1 MSKTE
6 VSLRV
11 GGAAGDGVASAAELF
26 ARCCSRRGL
35 HVQSYNN
42 YQSIIRGGLS
52 SLHVRASEKPIYCQ
66 GDGIDIVIALNRQT
80 VDVHSRYINK
90 GGGVIYDSEKIQAT
104 LPDGVNNFSMPLNK
118 MALEIGK
125 DPIMQNT
132 VAIGAA
138 IRLFNIDF
146 SALEENLRVLFRKK
160 GDDVIGTNIA
170 AAKAGYDYAESHFK
184 PIDAKL
190 RLENKKMPFVRGNEA
205 IGFGAL
211 AAGCKFY
218 CAYPMTP
225 ASSLLHYLAARSE
238 KYDILVKQMEDEI
251 AVINMTIGAAHA
263 GVRAMCGT
271 SGGGF
276 ALMTEAVGLAAMT
289 ETPIVIME
297 SQRGGPSTGLPTKTE
312 QGDLNQLMGASQG
325 DFPRIIIA
333 PRNVEECFYTS
344 IEAFNLAEKYQVPVI
359 IAMDLHL
366 SENFVTVNEF
376 KHNVKIERGPIAAHK
391 DGEKF
396 LRYKFTE
403 NGVSPRS
410 FPGMKGL
417 AYTAGSDEHDEDG
430 KLLSDVLAGIPE
442 FTAVRKKMM
451 EKRMKKLDYALKD
464 MKPPEIAGDKNADI
478 TIVGWG
484 STEGVIREAVGI
496 LGEEGIKANYLQIKY
511 IFPFHSKEISVM
523 LKNAKS
529 KLIVEGNYTGQMA
542 RHIRAETGIE
552 FENKLL
558 KYDGEPLYPSE
569 IVKSAK
575 DALAST
581 KSTKRGWF

>member
-1 MSKTE
+1 MAKTE

-42 YQSIIRGGLS
+42 YQSVIRGGHS

-66 GDGIDIVIALNRQT
+66 GDNLDIVIALNKQT
-80 VDVHSRYINK
+80 VDVHSRYITK
-90 GGGVIYDSEKIQAT
+90 GGGVIYDSDKVQAT
-104 LPDGVNNFSMPLNK
+104 LPDGINDFSMPLNK

-132 VAIGAA
+132 IAIGAA
-138 IRLFNIDF
+138 IRLFNLDF
-146 SALEENLRVLFRKK
+146 SALEENLKMLFKKK
-160 GDDVIGTNIA
+160 GDEIVNVNII

-184 PIDAKL
+184 PIDVKL
-190 RLENKKMPFVRGNEA
+190 KLEDKKMPFVRGNEA

-225 ASSLLHYLAARSE
+225 ASSLLHYLVSRSV

-251 AVINMTIGAAHA
+251 AVINMTIGASHA

-276 ALMTEAVGLAAMT
+276 ALMTEAVGLASIT

-312 QGDLNQLMGASQG
+312 QGDLNQMMGASQG
-325 DFPRIIIA
+325 DFPRIIIS
-333 PRNVEECFYTS
+333 PRNVEECFYTT
-344 IEAFNLAEKYQVPVI
+344 IEAFNLAEKYQLPVI

-366 SENFVTVNEF
+366 SENFVTVEEF
-376 KHNVKIERGPIAAHK
+376 KHNVKIERGPIAVHK
-391 DGEKF
+391 EGEKF
-396 LRYKFTE
+396 LRYKFTD
-403 NGVSPRS
+403 NGVSPRA

-417 AYTAGSDEHDEDG
+417 AYAAGSDEHDEDG
-430 KLLSDVLAGIPE
+430 KLISDVLAGIPE
-442 FTAVRKKMM
+442 FTVVRRKMM
-451 EKRMKKLDYALKD
+451 EKRMKKLDYALKE
-464 MKPPEIAGDKNADI
+464 MKPPEIVGDRNAEI

-484 STEGVIREAVGI
+484 STEGVIREAVE
-496 LGEEGIKANYLQIKY
+496 LLAKEGVKANYLQIKY
-511 IFPFHSKEISVM
+511 ISPFHGKEVTEI
-523 LKNAKS
+523 LKNTKN
-529 KLIVEGNYTGQMA
+529 KMIVEGNYSGQMA

-558 KYDGEPLYPSE
+558 KYDGEPIYPSE

-575 DALAST
+575 DALSSK